1 MKRLLF
7 CVLLL
12 VLAGCRREADVPG
25 GPGVAGPAPGDAATA
40 AQPAAAAEVKLED
53 VIESTGGYIIGISY
67 PPGMARYPGLAG
79 ALKAYADTAR
89 DDLMDAV
96 AAAGEGGERMPY
108 DLSLPF
114 DVVLETP
121 QVVAVR
127 AEGTSY
133 TGGAHGAPLV
143 ARFVWLPERQELLRA
158 EALIPDAAGWRDVSA
173 FVRESLHAALSQRI
187 DAEEL
192 EPEERARLL
201 RSIGRMID
209 DGTGPEADNFGAFE
223 PVPGAAGRLRA
234 LRFVFP
240 PYQVGPYS
248 DGVQTVEVPASVLL
262 PHVAPAYRELFAVG

>member
-25 GPGVAGPAPGDAATA
+25 GPGASAAAPGDAATA
-40 AQPAAAAEVKLED
+40 AQPAATGEVKLED

-67 PPGMARYPGLAG
+67 PPDMARYPGLAT
-79 ALKAYADTAR
+79 ALKAYADSAR

-96 AAAGEGGERMPY
+96 TAAGDGGEGMPY

-121 QVVAVR
+121 QMVAVK

-133 TGGAHGAPLV
+133 TGGAHGTPLV
-143 ARFVWLPERQELLRA
+143 ARFVWLPARRELLRA
-158 EALIPDAAGWRDVSA
+158 EALIPDPEGWRDVSA

-192 EPEERARLL
+192 EPAERARLL

-209 DGTGPEADNFGAFE
+209 DGTGPEAGNFNAFE
-223 PVPGAAGRLRA
+223 PVPGTGGRLRA

-262 PHVAPAYRELFAVG
+262 PHVAPAYRELFAVS

>member
-25 GPGVAGPAPGDAATA
+25 GSGATAPAPGDAAT
-40 AQPAAAAEVKLED
+40 QPAAPAEVALVD
-53 VIESTGGYIIGISY
+53 VMESTGGYIIGISY
-67 PPGMARYPGLAG
+67 PPGMARYPGLAV
-79 ALKAYADTAR
+79 ALRAYADTAR

-96 AAAGEGGERMPY
+96 TAAGEGGEGMPY

-121 QVVAVR
+121 QMVAVK

-133 TGGAHGAPLV
+133 TGGAHGTPLV
-143 ARFVWLPERQELLRA
+143 ARFVWLPERQELLRP
-158 EALIPDAAGWRDVSA
+158 EALIPDPAGWRDVSA

-192 EPEERARLL
+192 ESEERARLL

-209 DGTGPEADNFGAFE
+209 DGTGPEAGNFNAFE
-223 PVPGAAGRLRA
+223 PVPGPGGRLRA

>member
-25 GPGVAGPAPGDAATA
+25 GSGAVAPAPGGAAT
-40 AQPAAAAEVKLED
+40 PAAAGAEVPLVD
-53 VIESTGGYIIGISY
+53 VMESTSGYIIGISY
-67 PPGMARYPGLAG
+67 PPGAARYPGLAS
-79 ALKAYADTAR
+79 ALKAYADSAR
-89 DDLMDAV
+89 GDLMDAV
-96 AAAGEGGERMPY
+96 ATAGEGGEGMPY

-114 DVVLETP
+114 DIVLDTP
-121 QVVAVR
+121 QLVAVK

-133 TGGAHGAPLV
+133 TGGAHGTPLV
-143 ARFVWLPERQELLRA
+143 ARFVWLPERQELLSA
-158 EALIPDAAGWRDVSA
+158 QALIPDPAGWRDVSA

-187 DAEEL
+187 DADEL
-192 EPEERARLL
+192 EPVERARLL

-209 DGTGPEADNFGAFE
+209 DGTEPQPANFAAFE
-223 PVPGAAGRLRA
+223 PVPGPDGRLRA

-248 DGVQTVEVPASVLL
+248 DGVQTVEVPASLLL
-262 PHVAPAYRELFAVG
+262 PHVAPAYRGLFAAG